1 MKVTSTLR
9 LGGFPNKGRL
19 GSPKW
24 MNFRKTSKQ
33 PLSSPPPPSFRKTM
47 LRFFRE
53 VLKSETFF
61 SQNEGGG
68 SKAVWSFFSENSS
81 KSENLVIP

>member
-33 PLSSPPPPSFRKTM
+33 PLSV
-47 LRFFRE
+47 FFRE
-53 VLKSETFF
+53 VLKSATIFF
-61 SQNEGGG
+61 GLE
-68 SKAVWSFFSENSS
+68 
-81 KSENLVIP
+81 